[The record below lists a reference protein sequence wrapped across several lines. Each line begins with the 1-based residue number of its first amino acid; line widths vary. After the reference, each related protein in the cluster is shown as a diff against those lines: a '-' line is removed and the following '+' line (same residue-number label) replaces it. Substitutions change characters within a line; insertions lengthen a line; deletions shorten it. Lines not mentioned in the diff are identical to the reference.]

1 MKNRYMKMKKIR
13 FPRELKIL
21 FCPEDIYYAVTTAC
35 QFELHQSSRSNF
47 IYENSK
53 QELET

>member
-1 MKNRYMKMKKIR
+1 MKMKKIR